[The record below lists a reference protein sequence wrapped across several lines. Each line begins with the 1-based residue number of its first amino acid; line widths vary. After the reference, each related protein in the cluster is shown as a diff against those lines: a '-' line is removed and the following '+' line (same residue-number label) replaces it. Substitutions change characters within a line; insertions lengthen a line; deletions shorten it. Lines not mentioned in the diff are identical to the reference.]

1 MKIFSAAFD
10 TVQIC
15 FSQDEHLVSSTEEGN
30 TMVEGTIAAIIGILA
45 GVGGTTVYT
54 RTKVAGRKLKAD
66 QLLVDAKIKASNVA
80 LKAKDEAVKFAEDA
94 KKEENDRRKSWDRTE
109 SRLAERETNL
119 ERKRDEL
126 DKRSEGLRAQE
137 DDVEGLKN
145 EIRDIRARQQ
155 EKLEKIAGLK
165 KKEAAEK
172 LMEMTER
179 DIKQDLVGLVAKL
192 QNDAR
197 DTAEEQAQLILVT
210 AMERMSSEVTAERTV
225 TAIKL
230 LDDEMKGRIIGKEG
244 RNIQALQRATGVDIL
259 VDDTPG
265 MIILSSFDPLR
276 RQVARMSLEMLMKDG
291 RIHPGRIEEV
301 VAKAEKEI
309 SKEVVRAGE
318 DAARE
323 VGVVGIP
330 PEMIQ
335 LLGELKFRTSYGQ
348 NVLMHSTE
356 MAHMAGLIAEEIGA
370 DVRTTKIAT
379 LLHDIGKAVTHKVE
393 GKHHHIGAE
402 LARKYGMSEEIVHAI
417 EAHHDDIE
425 ATTPE
430 ALVVRVCDALS
441 AARPGARNISAENF
455 AERMR
460 DLENIANSFKGIQK
474 SYAISAGRE
483 VRVIVTPEAIDDLS
497 AIKLARDI
505 ANKIESTMQYPGTIK
520 INVIRETRA
529 TEYAK

>member
-1 MKIFSAAFD
+1 MNTWQGF
-10 TVQIC
+10 
-15 FSQDEHLVSSTEEGN
+15 LEEGYN
-30 TMVEGTIAAIIGILA
+30 MIEGIIAAIIGLFA
-45 GVGGTTVYT
+45 GVGGTVVYD
-54 RTKVAGRKLKAD
+54 RQKKASGKSKAD
-66 QLLVDAKIKASNVA
+66 QLVADAKTKASDIV
-80 LKAKDEAVKFAEDA
+80 LKAKDEALRFADEA
-94 KKEENDRRKSWDRTE
+94 KKEETDRRKAWDKTE
-109 SRLAERETNL
+109 NRLAERETNL
-119 ERKRDEL
+119 DKKLDEL
-126 DKRSEGLRAQE
+126 DRRSEGLRGQE
-137 DDVEGLKN
+137 TEVEALKD
-145 EIRDIRARQQ
+145 EIREIRTRQQ

-172 LMEMTER
+172 LLEMTER
-179 DIKQDLVGLVAKL
+179 DIKQDLTGLVAKL
-192 QNDAR
+192 QNEAKE
-197 DTAEEQAQLILVT
+197 TAEEQAQVILVT

-225 TAIKL
+225 TAIRL
-230 LDDEMKGRIIGKEG
+230 TDDEMKGRIIGKEG

-276 RQVARMSLEMLMKDG
+276 RQVARLTLEMLMKDG

-309 SKEVVRAGE
+309 EKEVIRSGE

-323 VGVVGIP
+323 VGVIGIP
-330 PEMIQ
+330 KDMLQ

-356 MAHMAGLIAEEIGA
+356 MAHIAGLIAEEIGA
-370 DVRTTKIAT
+370 DVRIAKTAT
-379 LLHDIGKAVTHKVE
+379 LLHDVGKAVTHKVE

-402 LARKYGMSEEIVHAI
+402 LARKFGMSDEIVHAI

-425 ATTPE
+425 ATTVE

-455 AERMR
+455 SERMR
-460 DLENIANSFKGIQK
+460 ELENVANSFTGIEK

-483 VRVIVTPEAIDDLS
+483 VRVIVRPENIDDLS

-520 INVIRETRA
+520 VNVIRETRA
-529 TEYAK
+529 IEFAK

>member
-1 MKIFSAAFD
+1 MIEA
-10 TVQIC
+10 
-15 FSQDEHLVSSTEEGN
+15 L
-30 TMVEGTIAAIIGILA
+30 IAAVAGVVF
-45 GVGGTTVYT
+45 GVGGMFAYEK
-54 RTKVAGRKLKAD
+54 RRVAEGKNQAEKELAAAKA
-66 QLLVDAKIKASNVA
+66 KAGDVV
-80 LKAKDEAVKFAEDA
+80 LKAKDEALKL
-94 KKEENDRRKSWDRTE
+94 ENERRKEWQRIE
-109 SRLAERETNL
+109 KRLADRETSL
-119 ERKRDEL
+119 DTKLDEL
-126 DKRSEGLRAQE
+126 DKRAEKLRKQE
-137 DDVEGLKN
+137 DEVEELKS
-145 EIRDIRARQQ
+145 EIREIRTRQQ

-165 KKEAAEK
+165 KADAAQK

-179 DIKQDLVGLVAKL
+179 DIKDDLVGLVNKL
-192 QNDAR
+192 QNEAMED
-197 DTAEEQAQLILVT
+197 AEERAQTILVT

-225 TAIKL
+225 TAVKL
-230 LDDEMKGRIIGKEG
+230 TDDEMKGRIIGKEG

-265 MIILSSFDPLR
+265 MIVLSSFDPIR
-276 RQVARMSLEMLMKDG
+276 RQVARLSLEMLMKDG

-301 VAKAEKEI
+301 VAKAQKQIDKEI
-309 SKEVVRAGE
+309 LRAGE

-323 VGVVGIP
+323 VGVAGIP
-330 PEMIQ
+330 KEMLR

-370 DVRTTKIAT
+370 DVRITKIAT
-379 LLHDIGKAVTHKVE
+379 LLHDVGKAVTHKVE

-402 LARKYGMSEEIVHAI
+402 LARKYGMDERIVHAI

-455 AERMR
+455 VERMR
-460 DLENIANSFKGIQK
+460 DLENIAMSFKGIDK
-474 SYAISAGRE
+474 AYAISAGRE
-483 VRVIVTPEAIDDLS
+483 IRVIVRPNVVDDLT

-505 ANKIESTMQYPGTIK
+505 ATKIESTMQYPGTIK
-520 INVIRETRA
+520 VNVIRETRA
-529 TEYAK
+529 IEFAK